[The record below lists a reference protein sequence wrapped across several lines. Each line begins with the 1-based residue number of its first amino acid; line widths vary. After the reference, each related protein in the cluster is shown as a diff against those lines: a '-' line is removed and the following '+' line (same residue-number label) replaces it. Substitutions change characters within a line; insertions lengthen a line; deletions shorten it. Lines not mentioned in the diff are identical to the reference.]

1 MATNKIVFM
10 PELRA
15 DIAADPE
22 RRLRSEL
29 LQAFHIVDLSGQ
41 PSGMGAH
48 MTARMPSGE
57 SMLFHIHN
65 YGFGEVTPDHIH
77 ECDFD
82 LNVLGGEEVAV
93 NPTLHIH
100 TRIYRDRPDI
110 NCVVHTH
117 AKHVTA
123 LSCIGENL
131 ACITQ
136 SSARLY
142 NECVYFE
149 EEGSVLGKDKA
160 QALADALGGKSAMV
174 LKNHGLLTA
183 GRSIQEAV
191 LLALVM
197 ENEAEIQLLAMASGK
212 IRPLGEE
219 GALRSKEYLRSEKMM
234 GRHWAFQMRKL
245 MRERPELMEM

>member
-10 PELRA
+10 PELRP
-15 DIAADPE
+15 DIAADPAM
-22 RRLRSEL
+22 RLRSEL
-29 LQAFHIVDLSGQ
+29 LHAFHIIDLSGQ

-48 MTARMPSGE
+48 MTARTPAGD

-77 ECDFD
+77 ECDFE
-82 LNVLGGEEVAV
+82 LNLLGDEEVAV

-100 TRIYRDRPDI
+100 TRIYKARPDI
-110 NCVVHTH
+110 NCIVHTH

-142 NECVYFE
+142 GECVYFE

-160 QALADALGGKSAMV
+160 QALADALGDKSAMV

-183 GRSIQEAV
+183 GRSIPEAV

-197 ENEAEIQLLAMASGK
+197 ENEAEIQLIAMGAGR

-245 MRERPELMEM
+245 MRERPEVMEM